1 MTFVVDSE
9 NTTML
14 QILPFEQSVEVQ
26 QAVEAYQNAEY
37 PIALTGAGISVASG
51 IPDFRSPGGL
61 WSIFNPEEYATLEVF
76 LRNPD
81 KAWQLYR
88 ELGLVLLDK
97 EPSKA
102 HNALVELER
111 EGLLKAV
118 ITQNVDRLHQK
129 AGSRQVVEIHGE
141 HQHLQCLQCRNR
153 MPVSKSH
160 YQGRGSVPC
169 PKCGFPL
176 KPGIVLFG
184 EDVREYDRIAAIASK
199 ADFLLVIGTSA
210 QVYPAAEIPFLVKR
224 NNGRVYEFN
233 QEHVLARQLSAQ
245 SGREGDY
252 CFKGDVEETLPWFVS
267 LVVAA

>member
-1 MTFVVDSE
+1 
-9 NTTML
+9 ML
-14 QILPFEQSVEVQ
+14 QILPFEQTHAVQ
-26 QAVEAYQNAEY
+26 QAIEAYQNAKY

-61 WSIFNPEEYATLEVF
+61 WSVFNPEEYATLEVF

-97 EPSKA
+97 PSSKA
-102 HNALVELER
+102 HTCLVELER
-111 EGLLKAV
+111 RGLLKTV

-129 AGSRQVVEIHGE
+129 AGSRQVIEIHGE
-141 HQHLQCLQCRNR
+141 HQHLHCLQCRTR
-153 MPVSKSH
+153 LPVCKSH
-160 YQGRGSVPC
+160 YQGKGRVPC

-176 KPGIVLFG
+176 KPCIVLFG
-184 EDVREYDRIAAIASK
+184 EDVREYDRILAIATK

-210 QVYPAAEIPFLVKR
+210 QVYPAADIPSLVKR
-224 NNGRVYEFN
+224 NNGFVYEFN
-233 QEHVLARQLSAQ
+233 QEHVLTQLS
-245 SGREGDY
+245 SKGNRGVDC

-267 LVVAA
+267 LASAPRT